1 MGLETRNQVLEGRVE
16 GELGAVVEEIA
27 MLVIPRGC
35 LWEGSYDYS
44 STGCSPREPE
54 PAAG

>member
-1 MGLETRNQVLEGRVE
+1 MMGLETRNQVLEGRVE

-35 LWEGSYDYS
+35 L
-44 STGCSPREPE
+44 
-54 PAAG
+54 